1 MPLLP
6 GSDDTIAAISTPP
19 GRGAIAVVR
28 LTGARAHEVVARV
41 VSPWRDTERTAY
53 LTALS
58 DPMTGELID
67 RPLVTIY
74 VAPKSYT
81 GEHMAEI
88 SVHGGHVVPAL
99 ALAAVI
105 AAGARHAHPGEFTR
119 RAVMNGKMDL
129 LQAEAVG
136 DIIDAGSRAMHHAA
150 LHQLDGGLTR
160 RISELRETILELEA
174 LIVYDIDFP
183 EEDDGPIA
191 SRRIAGAIA
200 DLAGS
205 LDAVLATS
213 GTGELIRGGANV
225 VIAGAPNTGKSS
237 LFNAL
242 VGYARAIVTD
252 VPGTTRDAL
261 EALIDVG
268 EWPVRLIDTAGI
280 RETSDMI
287 ERLGIEVS
295 ERWLRSADVVL
306 ACGDTAE
313 TLTGVVRQIAS
324 MTEAPVIPVRT
335 KGDLDDESVPIGEGA
350 PPGSN
355 LQLQDEESVI
365 HSARGGAERRGGLS
379 SPNDLKGT
387 FERSVIV
394 SAHTGAGLADL
405 ARGIQATLSAKHGE
419 RVQDTPLLTRDRHR
433 RAVALA
439 RQEVMEFQEA
449 WQNGVVPVSIAAVHL
464 RAATGA
470 LEDLIGAVGIEQVL
484 DRVFSSFCVGK

>member
-1 MPLLP
+1 MKPARQELSIQMADHWRMPFIP

-28 LTGARAHEVVARV
+28 LSGSRAHEIAARV
-41 VSPWRDTERTAY
+41 VSPWRDEERSVY
-53 LTALS
+53 LAALS
-58 DPMTGELID
+58 DPVSGELID
-67 RPLVTIY
+67 RPLVTAY
-74 VAPKSYT
+74 RAPASYT

-88 SVHGGHVVPAL
+88 SVHGGEVVPAL

-119 RAVMNGKMDL
+119 RAVMNGKLDL

-160 RISELRETILELEA
+160 RISMLRETILELEA
-174 LIVYDIDFP
+174 LVAYDIDFP

-191 SRRIAGAIA
+191 AQRVASAIA
-200 DLAGS
+200 DLLGS
-205 LDAVLATS
+205 LDSALATS
-213 GTGELIRGGANV
+213 GTGELVRRGAIV
-225 VIAGAPNTGKSS
+225 VIAGGPNIGKSS

-242 VGYARAIVTD
+242 IGYGRAIVTD

-280 RETSDMI
+280 RETSDVI

-295 ERWLRSADVVL
+295 ERWLRNADIVL
-306 ACGDTAE
+306 ACGDSMALPVEVARQVTA
-313 TLTGVVRQIAS
+313 

-335 KGDLDDESVPIGEGA
+335 KGDLLGESIA
-350 PPGSN
+350 IS
-355 LQLQDEESVI
+355 ES
-365 HSARGGAERRGGLS
+365 A
-379 SPNDLKGT
+379 
-387 FERSVIV
+387 VIV
-394 SAHTGAGLADL
+394 SAHTGAGLASL
-405 ARGIQATLSAKHGE
+405 AQRIQEVLSAKHGE
-419 RVQDTPLLTRDRHR
+419 LVQDTPLLTRERHHQ
-433 RAVALA
+433 AVAVA
-439 RQEVMEFQEA
+439 RQEVIKFQEA
-449 WQNGVVPVSIAAVHL
+449 WQSEAVPVSIAAVHL

-470 LEDLIGAVGIEQVL
+470 LEDLIGAVGVEEVL